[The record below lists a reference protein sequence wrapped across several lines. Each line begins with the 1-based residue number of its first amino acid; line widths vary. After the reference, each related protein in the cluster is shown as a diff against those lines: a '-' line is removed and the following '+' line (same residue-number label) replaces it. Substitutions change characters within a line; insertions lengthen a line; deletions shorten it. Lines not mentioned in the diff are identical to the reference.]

1 MKSCIFPLK
10 FSPDVLVPGHLDLQ
24 IGEAGYMPVGY
35 LPQPDAENM
44 GPVYSKQFEAQVRAS
59 THPPFARLWS
69 FRVFVL
75 ERVQQMTPQT
85 LL

>member
-1 MKSCIFPLK
+1 MKSCIFSLK
-10 FSPDVLVPGHLDLQ
+10 FSPDVLVSGHLDLQ

-59 THPPFARLWS
+59 THPS
-69 FRVFVL
+69 FCTVVEF
-75 ERVQQMTPQT
+75 
-85 LL
+85 